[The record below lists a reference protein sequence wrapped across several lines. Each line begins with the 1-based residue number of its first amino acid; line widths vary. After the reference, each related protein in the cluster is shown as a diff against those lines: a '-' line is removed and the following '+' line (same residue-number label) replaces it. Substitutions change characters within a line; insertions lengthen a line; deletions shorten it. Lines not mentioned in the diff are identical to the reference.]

1 MTCCHMGIRL
11 GGWRGRGD
19 KLRYQGDSQAEY
31 TFSLIPFSSMGIM
44 MTCAFTVGLKV
55 DFYHFFLITMGEI
68 TAKHY
73 KSGPLYQ
80 EDKSRISKSFH

>member
-1 MTCCHMGIRL
+1 MISSDTKVIPRL
-11 GGWRGRGD
+11 NTHFH
-19 KLRYQGDSQAEY
+19 S
-31 TFSLIPFSSMGIM
+31 FSLIPFSSMGIM

-80 EDKSRISKSFH
+80 EDKSRISNLFH